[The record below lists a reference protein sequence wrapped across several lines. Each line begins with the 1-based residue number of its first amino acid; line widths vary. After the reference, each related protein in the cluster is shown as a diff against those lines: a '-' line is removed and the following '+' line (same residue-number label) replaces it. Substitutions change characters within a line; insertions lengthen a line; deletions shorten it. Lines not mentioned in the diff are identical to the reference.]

1 MLLKKIRL
9 ENIRSYTNQEVIF
22 PEGSTLLAGNI
33 GSGKTSVLLAIDF
46 ALFGLRKGNLSG
58 ASLLRNGTNKGSV
71 EFHFSVDDKNI
82 VIKRTLKRGGA
93 IAQDSG
99 YIILNGEKK
108 ELAPVEL
115 KQFILD
121 VLNYPK
127 DMVTRS
133 KDLVFRYTVYTPQDE
148 MKQILLSDNDIR
160 LETLRKVFGI
170 DKYKL
175 IKDNTKILIAAIRE
189 KNREFS
195 GYISDLNSKINESE
209 ILKRRTLILG
219 EEILK
224 LIPVMNNLDNEIKNG
239 RQELKDIESRI
250 KSINEIKLQIEI
262 NEHKLNSNLERI
274 KENNERIKKTEIEI
288 EEINKEVRIDIDIN
302 HIKQNIQNT
311 KIAVE
316 RKEEEL
322 YSIRNKMNEARI
334 RMSNSSKIID
344 DIHDLNICPVCRQ
357 EVNKNYKNDMI
368 IKENDIISHMKS
380 ELSDLERQE
389 KEISFNIQESK
400 KEIEKFNSKEK
411 EYEINK
417 IKLNNISSKLTDIE
431 SLKELSKRLKSE
443 IGEINVRNGPL
454 YKELEEFKDIED
466 RYNKKSNE
474 IENLQR
480 RYRDIEINKAS
491 LETEKRNIEKN
502 IEKLKLE
509 IEKKEEKRR
518 YMEKLTEINEW
529 FDTLVDDEDI
539 TIRLNQDF
547 SPLIQQNNHDIDY
560 TYLSGGEKTA
570 AALAYRLAL
579 NQVINNLMSAIK
591 TNDLIILDEPTDG
604 FSDEQIDRIRHVLRE
619 LKLKQILI
627 VSHEPKIE
635 TFVDNVIR
643 FKKEN
648 HITTII

>member
-302 HIKQNIQNT
+302 HIKQNI
-311 KIAVE
+311 K
-316 RKEEEL
+316 
-322 YSIRNKMNEARI
+322 
-334 RMSNSSKIID
+334 NS
-344 DIHDLNICPVCRQ
+344 C
-357 EVNKNYKNDMI
+357 
-368 IKENDIISHMKS
+368 
-380 ELSDLERQE
+380 
-389 KEISFNIQESK
+389 
-400 KEIEKFNSKEK
+400 
-411 EYEINK
+411 
-417 IKLNNISSKLTDIE
+417 
-431 SLKELSKRLKSE
+431 
-443 IGEINVRNGPL
+443 
-454 YKELEEFKDIED
+454 
-466 RYNKKSNE
+466 
-474 IENLQR
+474 
-480 RYRDIEINKAS
+480 
-491 LETEKRNIEKN
+491 
-502 IEKLKLE
+502 
-509 IEKKEEKRR
+509 
-518 YMEKLTEINEW
+518 
-529 FDTLVDDEDI
+529 
-539 TIRLNQDF
+539 
-547 SPLIQQNNHDIDY
+547 
-560 TYLSGGEKTA
+560 
-570 AALAYRLAL
+570 
-579 NQVINNLMSAIK
+579 
-591 TNDLIILDEPTDG
+591 
-604 FSDEQIDRIRHVLRE
+604 
-619 LKLKQILI
+619 
-627 VSHEPKIE
+627 
-635 TFVDNVIR
+635 
-643 FKKEN
+643 
-648 HITTII
+648 